1 MPVAIRR
8 LSPATR
14 IMKNSSRLLLK
25 MARNLARSSSGM
37 SSSMASWRTR
47 SLSCSQEISR
57 SRNRSAGSSSGGR
70 MNRPFAARGWNPRG
84 EVIALAS
91 ERSGPSSAPSWTT
104 SRSSSSRARSDSS
117 VLMTSWFHLKVNC
130 RQRPERG
137 RANMR
142 STDRV
147 VNPSPR

>member
-1 MPVAIRR
+1 
-8 LSPATR
+8 
-14 IMKNSSRLLLK
+14 

-70 MNRPFAARGWNPRG
+70 MNRPFAARGWKPRG

-91 ERSGPSSAPSWTT
+91 DGAALRPPVVGALALVQLEGALRQLGAHDLMVPPKGELPSTPVWEPRTCGPPTAS
-104 SRSSSSRARSDSS
+104 
-117 VLMTSWFHLKVNC
+117 
-130 RQRPERG
+130 
-137 RANMR
+137 
-142 STDRV
+142 
-147 VNPSPR
+147 